1 MKKSSSKSF
10 GYLFFSLFLI
20 LSLWPVLND
29 NSVNFLF
36 LSISA
41 VFLILTILKSKI
53 LDFLNNYWIK
63 LGELLG
69 RVVAPII
76 MFLVFFVIVT
86 PLSLL
91 TKLLK
96 KDLLNMRF
104 NDSKTY
110 WTNKVKTIIMGNNQY
125 FFLTLRNS

>member
-1 MKKSSSKSF
+1 MKKKGSSKSF
-10 GYLFFSLFLI
+10 GYLFFGLFLI

-29 NSVNFLF
+29 NSINFLF

-41 VFLILTILKSKI
+41 VFLILTIFKAKI

-76 MFLVFFVIVT
+76 MFAVFFVIVT

-96 KDLLNMRF
+96 KDLLNMKF

-110 WTNKVKTIIMGNNQY
+110 WANKVKKIDSMDKQ
-125 FFLTLRNS
+125 F

>member
-10 GYLFFSLFLI
+10 GYLFFGLFLI

-29 NSVNFLF
+29 NSINFLF

-41 VFLILTILKSKI
+41 VFLILTILKAKI

-69 RVVAPII
+69 KVIAPII

-110 WTNKVKTIIMGNNQY
+110 WTNKVKKIDSMDKQ
-125 FFLTLRNS
+125 F

>member
-10 GYLFFSLFLI
+10 GYLFFGLFLI

-29 NSVNFLF
+29 NSINFLF

-41 VFLILTILKSKI
+41 VFLILTIFKAKI

-69 RVVAPII
+69 KVIAPII

-96 KDLLNMRF
+96 KD
-104 NDSKTY
+104 
-110 WTNKVKTIIMGNNQY
+110 
-125 FFLTLRNS
+125 

>member
-1 MKKSSSKSF
+1 MKKKRSSKSF
-10 GYLFFSLFLI
+10 GYLFFCLFLI

-29 NSVNFLF
+29 NSINFLF
-36 LSISA
+36 LSISL
-41 VFLILTILKSKI
+41 VFLVLTILKSKI

-69 RVVAPII
+69 KVIAPII

-96 KDLLNMRF
+96 KDLLNIRF
-104 NDSKTY
+104 NNSKTY
-110 WTNKVKTIIMGNNQY
+110 WTNKVKKIDSMDKQ
-125 FFLTLRNS
+125 F

>member
-76 MFLVFFVIVT
+76 MFFVFFVIVT

-91 TKLLK
+91 TKLFK
-96 KDLLNMRF
+96 KDLLNVRF
-104 NDSKTY
+104 NESKTY
-110 WTNKVKTIIMGNNQY
+110 WINKVKKIDSMDKQ
-125 FFLTLRNS
+125 F

>member
-10 GYLFFSLFLI
+10 GYLFFGLFLI

-41 VFLILTILKSKI
+41 VFLILTIFKAKI

-69 RVVAPII
+69 KVIAPII
-76 MFLVFFVIVT
+76 MFLVFFLIVT

-110 WTNKVKTIIMGNNQY
+110 WTNKVKKIDSMDKQ
-125 FFLTLRNS
+125 F

>member
-10 GYLFFSLFLI
+10 GYLFFGLFLI

-29 NSVNFLF
+29 NSINFLF

-41 VFLILTILKSKI
+41 VFLILTIFKAKI

-69 RVVAPII
+69 RVFAPII
-76 MFLVFFVIVT
+76 MFAVFFVIVT

-110 WTNKVKTIIMGNNQY
+110 WANKVKKIDSMDKQ
-125 FFLTLRNS
+125 F

>member
-10 GYLFFSLFLI
+10 GYLFFGLFLI

-29 NSVNFLF
+29 NSINFLF
-36 LSISA
+36 LIISA
-41 VFLILTILKSKI
+41 VFLILTILKAKI

-110 WTNKVKTIIMGNNQY
+110 WTNKVKKIDSMDKQ
-125 FFLTLRNS
+125 F

>member
-10 GYLFFSLFLI
+10 GYLFFGLFLI

-29 NSVNFLF
+29 NSINFLF

-41 VFLILTILKSKI
+41 VFLILTIFKAKI

-96 KDLLNMRF
+96 KDLLNMMF

-110 WTNKVKTIIMGNNQY
+110 WANKVKKIDSMDKQ
-125 FFLTLRNS
+125 F

>member
-10 GYLFFSLFLI
+10 GYLFFAIFLI
-20 LSLWPVLND
+20 LSLWPVLSD
-29 NSVNFLF
+29 NSVNLLF

-41 VFLILTILKSKI
+41 VFLILTIFKAKI

-76 MFLVFFVIVT
+76 MFAVFFVIVT

-91 TKLLK
+91 TKFLK

-110 WTNKVKTIIMGNNQY
+110 WVNKVKKIDSMDKQ
-125 FFLTLRNS
+125 F

>member
-10 GYLFFSLFLI
+10 GYLFFGLFLI
-20 LSLWPVLND
+20 LSLLPVLND
-29 NSVNFLF
+29 NSINFLF

-41 VFLILTILKSKI
+41 VFLILTIFKAKI

-69 RVVAPII
+69 KVIAPII

-96 KDLLNMRF
+96 KDLLNIRF
-104 NDSKTY
+104 NNSKTY
-110 WTNKVKTIIMGNNQY
+110 WTNKVKKIDSMDKQ
-125 FFLTLRNS
+125 F

>member
-10 GYLFFSLFLI
+10 GYLFFGLFLI
-20 LSLWPVLND
+20 LSLWPLLND
-29 NSVNFLF
+29 NSINFLF

-41 VFLILTILKSKI
+41 VFLILTIFKAKI

-69 RVVAPII
+69 KVIAPII

-110 WTNKVKTIIMGNNQY
+110 WANKVKKIDSMDKQ
-125 FFLTLRNS
+125 F

>member
-10 GYLFFSLFLI
+10 GYLFFGLFLI

-29 NSVNFLF
+29 NSINFLF

-41 VFLILTILKSKI
+41 VFLILTIFKAKI

-69 RVVAPII
+69 KVIAPII
-76 MFLVFFVIVT
+76 MFAVFFVIVT

-110 WTNKVKTIIMGNNQY
+110 WANKVKKIDSMDKQ
-125 FFLTLRNS
+125 F

>member
-10 GYLFFSLFLI
+10 GYLFFGLFLI

-41 VFLILTILKSKI
+41 VFLFLTILNAKI

-96 KDLLNMRF
+96 KDLLNMKF

-110 WTNKVKTIIMGNNQY
+110 WTNKVKKIDSMDKQ
-125 FFLTLRNS
+125 F

>member
-69 RVVAPII
+69 RVVAPIV
-76 MFLVFFVIVT
+76 MFVVFFVIVT

-96 KDLLNMRF
+96 KDLLNMKF

-110 WTNKVKTIIMGNNQY
+110 WTNKVKKIDSMDKQ
-125 FFLTLRNS
+125 F

>member
-1 MKKSSSKSF
+1 MKKKGSSKSF
-10 GYLFFSLFLI
+10 GYLFFGLFLI

-29 NSVNFLF
+29 NSINFLF

-41 VFLILTILKSKI
+41 VFLILTIFKAKI

-69 RVVAPII
+69 KVIAPII

-96 KDLLNMRF
+96 KDLLNIRF

-110 WTNKVKTIIMGNNQY
+110 WTNKVKKIDSMDKQ
-125 FFLTLRNS
+125 F

>member
-1 MKKSSSKSF
+1 MKKKGSSKSF
-10 GYLFFSLFLI
+10 GYLFFGLFLI

-29 NSVNFLF
+29 NSINFLF

-41 VFLILTILKSKI
+41 VFLILTILKAKI

-110 WTNKVKTIIMGNNQY
+110 WANKVKKIDSMDKQ
-125 FFLTLRNS
+125 F

>member
-10 GYLFFSLFLI
+10 GYLFFGLFLI

-29 NSVNFLF
+29 NSINFLF

-41 VFLILTILKSKI
+41 VFLILTIFKAKI

-76 MFLVFFVIVT
+76 MFAVFFVIVT

-96 KDLLNMRF
+96 KDLLNMSF

-110 WTNKVKTIIMGNNQY
+110 WANKVKKIDSMDKQ
-125 FFLTLRNS
+125 F

>member
-1 MKKSSSKSF
+1 MKRSSSESF
-10 GYLFFSLFLI
+10 GYLFFGLFLI
-20 LSLWPVLND
+20 LSLWPVLKD

-36 LSISA
+36 LSISS

-69 RVVAPII
+69 RIVAPIV
-76 MFLVFFVIVT
+76 MFVVFFVIVT

-91 TKLLK
+91 TKLFK
-96 KDLLNMRF
+96 KDLLNIRF

-110 WTNKVKTIIMGNNQY
+110 WTNKVKKIDSMDKQ
-125 FFLTLRNS
+125 F

>member
-10 GYLFFSLFLI
+10 GYLFFGLFLI

-29 NSVNFLF
+29 NSINFLF

-41 VFLILTILKSKI
+41 VFLILTILKAKI

-76 MFLVFFVIVT
+76 MFAVFFVIVT

-110 WTNKVKTIIMGNNQY
+110 WTNKVKKIDSMDKQ
-125 FFLTLRNS
+125 F

>member
-10 GYLFFSLFLI
+10 GYLFFGLFLI

-29 NSVNFLF
+29 NSINFLF

-41 VFLILTILKSKI
+41 VFLILTIFKAKI

-76 MFLVFFVIVT
+76 MFAVFFVIVT

-91 TKLLK
+91 AKLLK

-110 WTNKVKTIIMGNNQY
+110 WANKVKKIDSMDKQ
-125 FFLTLRNS
+125 F

>member
-96 KDLLNMRF
+96 KDLLNISF

-110 WTNKVKTIIMGNNQY
+110 WTNKVKKIDSMDKQ
-125 FFLTLRNS
+125 F

>member
-10 GYLFFSLFLI
+10 GYLFFGLFLV

-41 VFLILTILKSKI
+41 FFFILTILKAKI

-110 WTNKVKTIIMGNNQY
+110 WTNKVKKIDSMDKQ
-125 FFLTLRNS
+125 F

>member
-10 GYLFFSLFLI
+10 GYLFFGLFLI
-20 LSLWPVLND
+20 LSLWLVLND
-29 NSVNFLF
+29 NSINFLF

-41 VFLILTILKSKI
+41 VFLILTIFKAKI

-76 MFLVFFVIVT
+76 MFAVFFVIVT

-110 WTNKVKTIIMGNNQY
+110 WANKVKKIDSMDKQ
-125 FFLTLRNS
+125 F

>member
-10 GYLFFSLFLI
+10 GYLFFGLFLI

-29 NSVNFLF
+29 NSINFLF

-41 VFLILTILKSKI
+41 VFLILTIFKAKI

-91 TKLLK
+91 TKLFK
-96 KDLLNMRF
+96 KDLLNVRF
-104 NDSKTY
+104 NESKTY
-110 WTNKVKTIIMGNNQY
+110 WINKVKKIDSMDKQ
-125 FFLTLRNS
+125 F

>member
-10 GYLFFSLFLI
+10 GYLFFGLFLI

-41 VFLILTILKSKI
+41 VFLILTILKAKI
-53 LDFLNNYWIK
+53 LDSLNNYWIK

-76 MFLVFFVIVT
+76 MFAVFFVIVT

-110 WTNKVKTIIMGNNQY
+110 WTNKVKKIDSMDKQ
-125 FFLTLRNS
+125 F

>member
-10 GYLFFSLFLI
+10 GYLFFGLFLI

-29 NSVNFLF
+29 NSINFLF

-41 VFLILTILKSKI
+41 VFLILTILKAKI

-76 MFLVFFVIVT
+76 MFVVFFVIVT

-110 WTNKVKTIIMGNNQY
+110 WANKVKKIDSMDKQ
-125 FFLTLRNS
+125 F

>member
-10 GYLFFSLFLI
+10 GYLFFGLFLI

-29 NSVNFLF
+29 NSINFLF

-41 VFLILTILKSKI
+41 VFLILTIFKAKI

-76 MFLVFFVIVT
+76 MFAVFFVIVT

-96 KDLLNMRF
+96 KDLLNMKF

-110 WTNKVKTIIMGNNQY
+110 WANKVKKIDSMDKQ
-125 FFLTLRNS
+125 F

>member
-10 GYLFFSLFLI
+10 GYLFFGLFLI
-20 LSLWPVLND
+20 LSLWPVLRD
-29 NSVNFLF
+29 NSINFLF

-41 VFLILTILKSKI
+41 VFLILTIFKAKI

-76 MFLVFFVIVT
+76 MFAVFFVIVT

-104 NDSKTY
+104 NYSKTY
-110 WTNKVKTIIMGNNQY
+110 WANKVKKIDSMDKQ
-125 FFLTLRNS
+125 F

>member
-10 GYLFFSLFLI
+10 GYLFFGLFLI
-20 LSLWPVLND
+20 LSLWPVLKD
-29 NSVNFLF
+29 NSINFLF
-36 LSISA
+36 LSIST
-41 VFLILTILKSKI
+41 VFFILTILKAKI

-69 RVVAPII
+69 KVIAPII

-91 TKLLK
+91 TKFLK

-110 WTNKVKTIIMGNNQY
+110 WTNKVKKIDSMDKQ
-125 FFLTLRNS
+125 F

>member
-1 MKKSSSKSF
+1 MKKKGSSKSF
-10 GYLFFSLFLI
+10 GYLFFGLFLI

-29 NSVNFLF
+29 NSINFLF

-41 VFLILTILKSKI
+41 VFLILTIFKAKI

-69 RVVAPII
+69 KVIAPII

-110 WTNKVKTIIMGNNQY
+110 WANKVKKIDSMDKQ
-125 FFLTLRNS
+125 F

>member
-1 MKKSSSKSF
+1 MKKKGSSKSF
-10 GYLFFSLFLI
+10 GYLFFGLFLI

-29 NSVNFLF
+29 NSINFLF
-36 LSISA
+36 LSISV
-41 VFLILTILKSKI
+41 VFLVLTILKAKI
-53 LDFLNNYWIK
+53 LNFLNNYWIK

-96 KDLLNMRF
+96 KDLLNMKF

-110 WTNKVKTIIMGNNQY
+110 WTNKVKKIDSMDKQ
-125 FFLTLRNS
+125 F

>member
-10 GYLFFSLFLI
+10 GYLFFGLFLI

-41 VFLILTILKSKI
+41 VFLILTIFKAKI

-110 WTNKVKTIIMGNNQY
+110 WANKVKKIDSMDKQ
-125 FFLTLRNS
+125 F

>member
-10 GYLFFSLFLI
+10 GYLFFGLFLI

-41 VFLILTILKSKI
+41 VFLILTILKAKI
-53 LDFLNNYWIK
+53 LDSLNNYWIK

-76 MFLVFFVIVT
+76 MFAVFFVIVT

-110 WTNKVKTIIMGNNQY
+110 WANKVKKIDSMDKQ
-125 FFLTLRNS
+125 F

>member
-10 GYLFFSLFLI
+10 GYLFFGLFLI
-20 LSLWPVLND
+20 LALWPVLND
-29 NSVNFLF
+29 SSVNFLF

-41 VFLILTILKSKI
+41 VFLILTILKAKI

-110 WTNKVKTIIMGNNQY
+110 WTNKVKKIDSMDKQ
-125 FFLTLRNS
+125 F

>member
-10 GYLFFSLFLI
+10 GYLFFGLFLI

-29 NSVNFLF
+29 NSINFLF

-41 VFLILTILKSKI
+41 VFLILTIFKAKI

-96 KDLLNMRF
+96 KDLLNISF

-110 WTNKVKTIIMGNNQY
+110 WTNKVKKIDSMDKQ
-125 FFLTLRNS
+125 F

>member
-10 GYLFFSLFLI
+10 GYLFFGLFLI

-29 NSVNFLF
+29 NSINFLF
-36 LSISA
+36 LGISA
-41 VFLILTILKSKI
+41 VFLILTIFKAKI

-76 MFLVFFVIVT
+76 MFAVFFVIVT

-110 WTNKVKTIIMGNNQY
+110 WTNKVKKIDSMDKQ
-125 FFLTLRNS
+125 F

>member
-10 GYLFFSLFLI
+10 GYLFFGLFLI

-29 NSVNFLF
+29 NSINFLF

-41 VFLILTILKSKI
+41 VFLILTIFKAKI

-76 MFLVFFVIVT
+76 MFAVFFVIAT

-110 WTNKVKTIIMGNNQY
+110 WANKVKKIDSMDKQ
-125 FFLTLRNS
+125 F

>member
-10 GYLFFSLFLI
+10 GYLFFGLFLI

-29 NSVNFLF
+29 NSINFLF

-41 VFLILTILKSKI
+41 VFLILTILKAKI

-110 WTNKVKTIIMGNNQY
+110 WTNKVKKIDSMDKQ
-125 FFLTLRNS
+125 F

>member
-10 GYLFFSLFLI
+10 GYLFFGLFLI

-96 KDLLNMRF
+96 KDLLNMKF

-110 WTNKVKTIIMGNNQY
+110 WTNKVKKIDSMDKQ
-125 FFLTLRNS
+125 F